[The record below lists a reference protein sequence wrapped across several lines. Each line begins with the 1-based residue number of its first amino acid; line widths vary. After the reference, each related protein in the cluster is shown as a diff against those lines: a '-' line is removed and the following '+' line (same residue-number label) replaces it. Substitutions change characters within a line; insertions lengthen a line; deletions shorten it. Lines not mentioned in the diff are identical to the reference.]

1 LQNKEDQ
8 GTPFPYPEQSATVIL
23 PISQLRLPCLP
34 QQIGVNHLPVQCQ
47 ETRPSCENCT
57 IKELECKYP
66 TKADQH
72 VQRRTNDASCAIAV
86 AAPSVPQPLVAASDA
101 LQFSLTDLKFFHHFL
116 VVAHP
121 HLPLGNEEVWVQKI
135 PLFAQEVRAFGSN
148 VIDSSNRTGRM
159 INQLA
164 DS

>member
-1 LQNKEDQ
+1 LLQLQSQEDQ
-8 GTPFPYPEQSATVIL
+8 GTPFLIKEQSATATLDVGHL
-23 PISQLRLPCLP
+23 PIKAPYLP
-34 QQIGVNHLPVQCQ
+34 QQTGPDHLPVQCQ

-72 VQRRTNDASCAIAV
+72 VQRRTNDASCAIAI
-86 AAPSVPQPLVAASDA
+86 ATPSIPQPLVAASDV

-135 PLFAQEVRAFGSN
+135 PLFAQEVRASKQCLHL
-148 VIDSSNRTGRM
+148 IH
-159 INQLA
+159 
-164 DS
+164 